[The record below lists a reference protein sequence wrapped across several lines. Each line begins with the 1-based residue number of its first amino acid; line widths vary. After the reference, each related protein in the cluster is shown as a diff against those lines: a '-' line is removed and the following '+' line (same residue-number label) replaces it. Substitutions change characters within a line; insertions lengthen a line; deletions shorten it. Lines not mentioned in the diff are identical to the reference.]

1 MKKIIRKFKVYF
13 YEITN
18 NKDKIQEI
26 NLSYYRSLGMK
37 IGENLKCYSNLTT
50 PEPYLLELGDD
61 ITISG
66 GVCLVT
72 HDNSVCKADKN
83 STDIFGKIVIG
94 NNCFIGINS
103 TILPGVTLGDNTIV
117 AANSVV
123 TKSFNEG
130 NIVIGGN
137 PARKICCINEY
148 KSKIEQNVLNTD
160 GMDYEEKKEYILKN
174 SKKLVVK

>member
-72 HDNSVCKADKN
+72 HDNSVCKA
-83 STDIFGKIVIG
+83 
-94 NNCFIGINS
+94 
-103 TILPGVTLGDNTIV
+103 
-117 AANSVV
+117 
-123 TKSFNEG
+123 E
-130 NIVIGGN
+130 
-137 PARKICCINEY
+137 
-148 KSKIEQNVLNTD
+148 
-160 GMDYEEKKEYILKN
+160 
-174 SKKLVVK
+174 